1 MSGAADRRA
10 TGFLLFFLVFWF
22 FGARTDLRTSWRAGS
37 GPLGGLKVFPLMKVK
52 PDGDV
57 SFSAILS

>member
-1 MSGAADRRA
+1 M
-10 TGFLLFFLVFWF
+10 FFLVFWF
-22 FGARTDLRTSWRAGS
+22 FGARTDFENKLAGGQRA
-37 GPLGGLKVFPLMKVK
+37 LGGLMKVFPRMKVK